1 MKAPDKIA
9 DKKQIENVIR
19 DPDTDLERIYKDNPM
34 TGTRAT
40 PKDRMTIDEIRDMI
54 QNDPRYNK
62 LTRAQMDMVVR
73 RETIR
78 ADFAYNMG
86 IKPEEVGDDIVD
98 LLLMEGYDQRFGFK
112 QGGGVS
118 TLFQRKVA

>member
-1 MKAPDKIA
+1 
-9 DKKQIENVIR
+9 
-19 DPDTDLERIYKDNPM
+19 
-34 TGTRAT
+34 
-40 PKDRMTIDEIRDMI
+40 MTIDEIRDMI
-54 QNDPRYNK
+54 QRDPRYNK

-98 LLLMEGYDQRFGFK
+98 MLLMEGYDQRFGFK
-112 QGGGVS
+112 DGGATYINKA
-118 TLFQRKVA
+118 TLEAIRDKPLRSRGARMPYVNKMQSDMEKYINRSEK

>member
-1 MKAPDKIA
+1 MGATNPKEAAP
-9 DKKQIENVIR
+9 
-19 DPDTDLERIYKDNPM
+19 
-34 TGTRAT
+34 G
-40 PKDRMTIDEIRDMI
+40 
-54 QNDPRYNK
+54 
-62 LTRAQMDMVVR
+62 
-73 RETIR
+73 TIR

-112 QGGGVS
+112 QGGGVN